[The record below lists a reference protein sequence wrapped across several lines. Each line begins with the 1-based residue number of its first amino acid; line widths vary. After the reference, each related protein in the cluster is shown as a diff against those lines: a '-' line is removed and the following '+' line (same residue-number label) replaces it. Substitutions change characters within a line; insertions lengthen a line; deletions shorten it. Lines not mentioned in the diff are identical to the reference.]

1 MRPTNSAKLAL
12 EELNARI
19 NPSTLLYSFGTV
31 FYVADASE
39 TNDVAITGGSGSVS
53 ITDTGVSSI
62 NVDSSAIPYVTGSG
76 NSLTLTG
83 TIGAVYVYAGNL
95 NDTIDGSGFSSSGY
109 LFLDGQ
115 GGNDSVTGSSSGDQL
130 YGGDGDDTVHGGAG
144 NDYIDGRWSDTGIAT
159 DGSDMLYNE
168 VVRDK
173 PAERRWATGRKLEV
187 VG

>member
-159 DGSDMLYNE
+159 DGSQQFPVCGEKCITIGFTLAYL
-168 VVRDK
+168 
-173 PAERRWATGRKLEV
+173 A
-187 VG
+187 